1 MLRIFALVLV
11 SVAVLMPLQAHAQDA
26 SSTPPL
32 ITDRPDFT
40 ESAVVVPLDAVQV
53 EGGFTY
59 SDHAFGMVSI
69 GELLVRYGLLDRLE
83 LRAVLPSY
91 ASVDNAAGT
100 DGFTDSQVGFKYQ
113 LGPTR
118 NGWDV
123 GVLGALSLPTGADA
137 FSSGTIDPSAIFVA
151 GRSVNDRV
159 SVAGQVRGL
168 IEGKNND
175 AILESSIVGA
185 MSLATDM
192 TGFAELAARFQDGVD
207 TGVQLH
213 TGVTSLIRPGFQLDI
228 HAGVGLSNTAPD
240 WFLGAGF
247 SYRR

>member
-1 MLRIFALVLV
+1 MLLPAVVHAQHATSTTPLV
-11 SVAVLMPLQAHAQDA
+11 S
-26 SSTPPL
+26 
-32 ITDRPDFT
+32 DRPDFT

-59 SDHAFGMVSI
+59 SDHATGTVSV

-83 LRAVLPSY
+83 IRALLPTY
-91 ASVDNAAGT
+91 ASVDNTAGT

-113 LGPTR
+113 LGPTS
-118 NGWDV
+118 NGWDI

-137 FSSGTIDPSAIFVA
+137 FSSGTMDPSAILVA
-151 GRSVNDRV
+151 GRSLNDRV

-185 MSLATDM
+185 MSLATDL

-207 TGVQLH
+207 TGLQFH
-213 TGVTSLIRPGFQLDI
+213 TGITSLIRPGFQLDI
-228 HAGVGLSNTAPD
+228 HAGVGLSDTAPD

-247 SYRR
+247 AYRR

>member
-1 MLRIFALVLV
+1 MLRTFALVLV
-11 SVAVLMPLQAHAQDA
+11 SVAFLMPSQAHAQDA
-26 SSTPPL
+26 ASAPPL

-40 ESAVVVPLDAVQV
+40 ESAVVVPLDAVQI

-59 SDHAFGMVSI
+59 SDNASGMVSV

-118 NGWDV
+118 GGWDV

-151 GRSVNDRV
+151 GRSVNDRI
-159 SVAGQVRGL
+159 SVAGQIRGL

-185 MSLATDM
+185 MSLATDL

-213 TGVTSLIRPGFQLDI
+213 TGITSLIRPGFQLDI
-228 HAGVGLSNTAPD
+228 HAGVGLTDTAPD

-247 SYRR
+247 AFRR